1 MASGRVPINISI
13 FFIGLSGIQ
22 IVNNNNPTGIIPEYI
37 LLVSERRGLQ
47 KTSLF

>member
-13 FFIGLSGIQ
+13 FFISLLGIQ
-22 IVNNNNPTGIIPEYI
+22 MVNNNNPTRIIQEYI

-47 KTSLF
+47 KISHF